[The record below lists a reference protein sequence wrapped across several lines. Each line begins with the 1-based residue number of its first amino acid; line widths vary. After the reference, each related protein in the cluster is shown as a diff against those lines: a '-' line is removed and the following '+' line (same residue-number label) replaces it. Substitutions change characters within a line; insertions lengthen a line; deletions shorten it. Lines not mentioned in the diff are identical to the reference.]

1 MEQIGM
7 MEPCC
12 VERTLPMLLRK
23 NNGWLPWQTN
33 GDVTADKILK
43 AVAHL
48 AGNEIRLT
56 VVAVAVD
63 VALLRT
69 LAWYFRRGWLKS
81 LTVLTQHDQSEL
93 VKNELKDYIAA
104 VEPVA
109 HPDVTD
115 DMLIIEGE
123 EQTVVVQGR
132 LLTEVTPGHC
142 QYITYVG
149 TDADRIQQFTATA
162 TSKIKVASRKK
173 AKKAASEHVE
183 EPLTFVESVET
194 PAMPDVPSAAEAQ
207 SERPPMSPS
216 TTAPSQDGTAQPA
229 PPPAS

>member
-1 MEQIGM
+1 M

-81 LTVLTQHDQSEL
+81 LTVLTQHDQGEL
-93 VKNELKDYIAA
+93 VKNELKEYITA

-123 EQTVVVQGR
+123 EQTVIVQGR

-149 TDADRIQQFTATA
+149 TDADRIQQFTATV
-162 TSKIKVASRKK
+162 TSKIKVASRRKTKK
-173 AKKAASEHVE
+173 ATDTVI
-183 EPLTFVESVET
+183 ESVET
-194 PAMPDVPSAAEAQ
+194 PATPVESAAEEQ

-216 TTAPSQDGTAQPA
+216 TAAPSQDDTAQPA

>member
-56 VVAVAVD
+56 VVAVSVD

-93 VKNELKDYIAA
+93 IRGELSTFNSQLSTCD
-104 VEPVA
+104 

-183 EPLTFVESVET
+183 EPLTVVESVET
-194 PAMPDVPSAAEAQ
+194 PATPDVPSAAEAQ

-216 TTAPSQDGTAQPA
+216 TSAPSQYGTAQPA

>member
-56 VVAVAVD
+56 VVAVSVD

-104 VEPVA
+104 VEPVETSATAATSTCSVSAFA

-162 TSKIKVASRKK
+162 TSKIKVASKK
-173 AKKAASEHVE
+173 KSKKE
-183 EPLTFVESVET
+183 
-194 PAMPDVPSAAEAQ
+194 Q

-216 TTAPSQDGTAQPA
+216 TTAPSQDDTGQPA
-229 PPPAS
+229 PPPVS